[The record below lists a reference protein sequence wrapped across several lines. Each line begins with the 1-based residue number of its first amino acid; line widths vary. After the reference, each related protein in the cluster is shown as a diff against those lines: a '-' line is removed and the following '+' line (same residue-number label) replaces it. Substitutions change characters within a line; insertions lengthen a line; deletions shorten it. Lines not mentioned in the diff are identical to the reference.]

1 MLLSRNAD
9 IHRKELCPF
18 LRACHEACV
27 PFLREGLLQKGKLC
41 LQRYDCNRAWACLQ
55 ADCIQDQGER
65 LAEKIRPD
73 KQDEIRLRES
83 GLRRKEN
90 RRVFKDGSQ
99 KRIISVGV

>member
-1 MLLSRNAD
+1 MTKSFDLRHLVGSNV
-9 IHRKELCPF
+9 HRIRSEKKIT
-18 LRACHEACV
+18 
-27 PFLREGLLQKGKLC
+27 Q
-41 LQRYDCNRAWACLQ
+41 
-55 ADCIQDQGER
+55 ER